1 VPTQHLSRLSINTD
15 GTIQHK
21 ALGTLQASPKPD
33 AAELNGW
40 DMDWLHYVDN
50 PENLGVRTRGPYT
63 SPASRKPWTRCVR
76 VLSPV
81 NRGQLILP
89 CGAGKTSGIGNHP
102 NAWFADNPAVLGLH
116 LARLVTVSVESAC
129 IICNQSVALML
140 VSVWQIRLPD
150 GGPENRAVCAWQ
162 KQDHHFE

>member
-1 VPTQHLSRLSINTD
+1 MPTQHISRLSINTD
-15 GTIQHK
+15 GAIQHK

-33 AAELNGW
+33 TAELNGW
-40 DMDWLHYVDN
+40 DMDWLRYVDN
-50 PENLGVRTRGPYT
+50 PENLGFRTRGPYT

-102 NAWFADNPAVLGLH
+102 NAWFADNPVLGTAFGALSHCFRGVGVHH
-116 LARLVTVSVESAC
+116 LQPVSCTDIGFRMA
-129 IICNQSVALML
+129 NPA
-140 VSVWQIRLPD
+140 P
-150 GGPENRAVCAWQ
+150 
-162 KQDHHFE
+162 